1 MDSYCEYMVRKKK
14 SGRDAAMTI
23 LVILL
28 ALMVSYYVLGLGTA
42 MIERGIPGLPNLMFP
57 LIALVWWGAVKL
69 IKRSN
74 IEFEYSVTGSDL
86 DVDKIT
92 NRKSRKRILNV
103 SVRTFEITAPLK
115 GGMFTEEYDK
125 LPSVDASSSLKDENT
140 YFSVYRKDGAKGVL
154 FYNPSEKMLDTLKK
168 FRPDSTFLN

>member
-1 MDSYCEYMVRKKK
+1 M
-14 SGRDAAMTI
+14 
-23 LVILL
+23 
-28 ALMVSYYVLGLGTA
+28 
-42 MIERGIPGLPNLMFP
+42 
-57 LIALVWWGAVKL
+57 
-69 IKRSN
+69 
-74 IEFEYSVTGSDL
+74 

>member
-28 ALMVSYYVLGLGTA
+28 ALIVSYYVLGLGTA

-103 SVRTFEITAPLK
+103 SVRTFEITAQREFF
-115 GGMFTEEYDK
+115 FTIRVK
-125 LPSVDASSSLKDENT
+125 KCL
-140 YFSVYRKDGAKGVL
+140 
-154 FYNPSEKMLDTLKK
+154 TL
-168 FRPDSTFLN
+168 